1 MGFCLCRVLMV
12 CSWSEAF
19 SRRVE
24 VPTESVTQGSSER
37 LFSRQVG
44 QLAGF
49 WPQDRPF
56 FTIELEIEVK

>member
-12 CSWSEAF
+12 CSWGEAL
-19 SRRVE
+19 SRRAE
-24 VPTESVTQGSSER
+24 LLTESVTQGSSKR
-37 LFSRQVG
+37 LFSRQAG